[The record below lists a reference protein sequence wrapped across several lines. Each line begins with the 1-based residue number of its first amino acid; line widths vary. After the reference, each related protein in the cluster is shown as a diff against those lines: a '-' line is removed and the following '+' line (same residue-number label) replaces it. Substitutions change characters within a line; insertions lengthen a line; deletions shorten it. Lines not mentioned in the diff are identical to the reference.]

1 MSGATA
7 PARDRRQPNQVV
19 LTTSEAAFVAEVSRK
34 AVDQAID
41 RKEVLPLPARRSGD
55 SPRTVGVKAVL
66 YLRLRKEAG
75 DLLSAKAKKQLYRT
89 LGDWEP
95 IPEFVEI
102 GPVTVRAAQAVAK
115 VRERLAQIRDAR
127 RFVETDPDVRGGDP
141 VVVGT
146 RIPVY
151 LLADMIGQG
160 VPEEEILAG
169 YPALLKQA
177 LEAAALYARLYPRQG
192 RPPAAPWRKGA
203 PRRLFTVE
211 ELNAAD

>member
-1 MSGATA
+1 MSAATA
-7 PARDRRQPNQVV
+7 SVRERRQPNQVV

-34 AVDQAID
+34 TVDQAID

-55 SPRTVGVKAVL
+55 SPRTVGVGAVL

-89 LGDWEP
+89 IGEREP
-95 IPEFVEI
+95 IPEVVEI
-102 GPVTVRAAQAVAK
+102 GPVSVRAANAAAK
-115 VRERLAQIRDAR
+115 VRERLAQIHDAR
-127 RFVETDPDVRGGDP
+127 RLVQTDPDVRGGDP

-169 YPALLKQA
+169 YPALRREA
-177 LEAAALYARLYPRQG
+177 LEAAVLYARLYPRQG
-192 RPPAAPWRKGA
+192 RPPAAPWRTGA
-203 PRRLFTVE
+203 PRRVFTAE
-211 ELNAAD
+211 ELDAAD